1 MNKALLRYEM
11 ERKRVTTGDMLKFL
25 HISRSAFWRKCNGIS
40 EFRQSEIKKI
50 IEMLQIDDPTSVFFS
65 DEVS

>member
-11 ERKRVTTGDMLKFL
+11 DRHKISTERMAAELG
-25 HISRSAFWRKCNGIS
+25 ISRSSFWKKCNGIS
-40 EFRQSEIKKI
+40 EFKQSEIKTM
-50 IEMLQIDDPTSVFFS
+50 IELLDLDDPAAVFFA

>member
-11 ERKRVTTGDMLKFL
+11 AKKGIAVEQMAKILG
-25 HISRSAFWRKCNGIS
+25 ISRSAFWKKCNGIS
-40 EFRQSEIKKI
+40 EFKQYEIKKM
-50 IEMLQIDDPTSVFFS
+50 IEVLQPEDPVAIFFA